1 MFDVKA
7 KRYVSIKSL
16 TMVIQTGAVAEVWTR
31 AGTHVGFEEALAGWT
46 KVAGESMISNHFL
59 CCEGFICEGFI
70 SAVCYDDC
78 SLIVI
83 TDYPF
88 SAAA

>member
-16 TMVIQTGAVAEVWTR
+16 TMAIQTGAVAEVWTR
-31 AGTHVGFEEALAGWT
+31 VGTHVGFEDALAGWT

-59 CCEGFICEGFI
+59 CREGFI

-78 SLIVI
+78 SLTVI
-83 TDYPF
+83 TDHPS

>member
-16 TMVIQTGAVAEVWTR
+16 TMAIQTGAVAEVSWTR
-31 AGTHVGFEEALAGWT
+31 VGTHVGFEEALAGWT
-46 KVAGESMISNHFL
+46 KVAGESMISNYFL
-59 CCEGFICEGFI
+59 CREGFI

>member
-7 KRYVSIKSL
+7 KRYISIKSL

-59 CCEGFICEGFI
+59 CREGFI

-83 TDYPF
+83 TDHP
-88 SAAA
+88 SSVAA